1 MINDNNNQK
10 YFLTLRIKNHDIM
23 SLVRT
28 ILKKGESFN
37 QVAKA
42 ERKRIIKYRYSRK
55 WSLIGK
61 FKPSDIDWGFY
72 ILENSLFKLFVSSKN
87 FSGET
92 IIKSEY

>member
-23 SLVRT
+23 SLVGT

-37 QVAKA
+37 QVAKE
-42 ERKRIIKYRYSRK
+42 ERKRIIKYRRNL
-55 WSLIGK
+55 SLIGK